1 MCIQYFLMYLLKFEL
16 FCFKFA
22 YRLWF
27 INRYTQYSKLSKT
40 SLLSPTDNRSTQD
53 VDRSYARGNLQL
65 LGLCLAGVVDHELD
79 GLDGHWG
86 EQSRNGCLLVIV
98 HRLREDV
105 DEIVLHLVQ
114 YGGGVVRRIT

>member
-1 MCIQYFLMYLLKFEL
+1 MYTVLSDVLLKFEL

-22 YRLWF
+22 CRLWF

-40 SLLSPTDNRSTQD
+40 SLLSPTDNRSAQD
-53 VDRSYARGNLQL
+53 VDRSYARGDLQL
-65 LGLCLAGVVDHELD
+65 LGLCHAGADHELD
-79 GLDGHWG
+79 GLDGRWG
-86 EQSRNGCLLVIV
+86 EQSRNGCLGIIV